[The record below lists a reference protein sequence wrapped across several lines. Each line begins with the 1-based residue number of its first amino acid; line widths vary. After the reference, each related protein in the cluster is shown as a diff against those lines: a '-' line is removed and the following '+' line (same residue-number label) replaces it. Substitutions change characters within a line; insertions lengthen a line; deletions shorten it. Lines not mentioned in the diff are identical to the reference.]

1 MLRLLFT
8 AIFVNC
14 TRDLDP
20 YADRTSRPRA
30 RSADLTDLRHLAC
43 IGQLAVFACFSV

>member
-30 RSADLTDLRHLAC
+30 RSADLTDLRRVALQGHVV
-43 IGQLAVFACFSV
+43 VFACFSV

>member
-20 YADRTSRPRA
+20 YADRTSRPTA
-30 RSADLTDLRHLAC
+30 RSADLTDLRHVAYF
-43 IGQLAVFACFSV
+43 GHVVVFACFSV